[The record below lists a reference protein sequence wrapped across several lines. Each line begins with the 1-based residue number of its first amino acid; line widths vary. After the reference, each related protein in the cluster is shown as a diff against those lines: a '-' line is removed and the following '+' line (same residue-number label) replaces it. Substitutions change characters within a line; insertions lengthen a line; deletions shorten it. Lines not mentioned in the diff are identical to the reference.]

1 MRTEPPVRELLQP
14 TTILAS
20 FLGGVM
26 TLVFVD
32 GTLFSRGRLSEK
44 KLRRTLQRAASVD
57 GDQPTSRKAGAP

>member
-1 MRTEPPVRELLQP
+1 MLPAYFASTFQRRTRIV
-14 TTILAS
+14 A
-20 FLGGVM
+20 M

-44 KLRRTLQRAASVD
+44 KLRRTVQRAASVD